1 MRPRQDENQ
10 VNVIGL
16 RLNGYETAINKQTTQ
31 ELGCPDFRDQQFELL
46 EQPGPPV
53 AALERAE
60 PAPHLGKRAI
70 VNTDWKQPILV
81 KSRNRHE
88 RQAFFTNIFPGNC
101 RISRFISR
109 LSSATDTAEL
119 GRPLLRITSSMLIS
133 SWSSVS

>member
-1 MRPRQDENQ
+1 MRPRQDEYQ

-16 RLNGYETAINKQTTQ
+16 RLGRDETAINKQTTQ
-31 ELGCPDFRDQQFELL
+31 ELGRPGFCNQQFELL
-46 EQPGPPV
+46 KQAGPPV

-60 PAPHLGKRAI
+60 PAPHLGNCA
-70 VNTDWKQPILV
+70 VMNTDWKQPILV
-81 KSRNRHE
+81 KSRDRHG

-101 RISRFISR
+101 LINRFISR

-133 SWSSVS
+133 SWSNVS